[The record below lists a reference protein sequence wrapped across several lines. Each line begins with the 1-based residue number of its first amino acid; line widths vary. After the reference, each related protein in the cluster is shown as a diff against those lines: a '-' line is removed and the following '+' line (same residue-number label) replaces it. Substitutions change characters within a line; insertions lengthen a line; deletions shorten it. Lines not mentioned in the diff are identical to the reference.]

1 MFIIKKIIWFY
12 ISDVNIYIL
21 VFDKSIV
28 NYTYNKNKYIIIK
41 IKDKIKR
48 G

>member
-28 NYTYNKNKYIIIK
+28 NYTYNKTKYIIIK